1 VDVNDANSSEDPL
14 ATLTRALAHLDTRVT
29 QLERTRP
36 TASAPARLAQQ
47 LDESAAQ
54 LETKLGT
61 YWLSRIG
68 IVSLITGTALLILTY
83 FGQLGPVLRVALG
96 YLIAAALLWTG
107 RWFARRHALFG
118 NVIFGGG
125 LAIAYFVTYALHFVR
140 PMQIISSEPVGVAL
154 VGAAIA
160 AIVLAAHRMK
170 SETVAGIALFLGLH
184 TGLLTHVTAL
194 TLVCTTMLA
203 IGAVFFLAANR
214 WVIVPIS
221 CVVAVYSTH
230 ASWALGA
237 SSAVATPALS
247 VAFLCVDFLLFSSAS
262 LIHPDIRLR
271 SLAALALLNWLGMLS
286 LAAYALRDLPHDWLF
301 GFLCAFAVAHVA
313 LAALARVRN
322 TSRVFVALHL
332 ALAIITLALALPV
345 QLDGW
350 PLVAG
355 WVALALAAAATAR
368 RADAPAFGWV
378 ALAILVLV
386 PGDPGL
392 RELGATVQLVS
403 ALAFFVAER
412 LQPPSDRAPA
422 PRTLFIAGSVV
433 GLLRFTFA
441 VVPAGFA
448 TLGWVAVAFALFATG
463 FALHSSRYRWAG
475 FGVLALAAL
484 HVAVVD
490 LAQLSANQR
499 ILTFVGAGILLLV
512 VSFIYTRL
520 RAKAARDLDGATEAD
535 HRDELG
541 GRAR

>member
-29 QLERTRP
+29 QLERTQP
-36 TASAPARLAQQ
+36 TASAPARLARQ

-61 YWLSRIG
+61 YWLIRIG

-107 RWFARRHALFG
+107 RWIGRRHALFG

-125 LAIAYFVTYALHFVR
+125 LA
-140 PMQIISSEPVGVAL
+140 
-154 VGAAIA
+154 
-160 AIVLAAHRMK
+160 
-170 SETVAGIALFLGLH
+170 
-184 TGLLTHVTAL
+184 
-194 TLVCTTMLA
+194 
-203 IGAVFFLAANR
+203 
-214 WVIVPIS
+214 
-221 CVVAVYSTH
+221 
-230 ASWALGA
+230 
-237 SSAVATPALS
+237 
-247 VAFLCVDFLLFSSAS
+247 
-262 LIHPDIRLR
+262 
-271 SLAALALLNWLGMLS
+271 
-286 LAAYALRDLPHDWLF
+286 
-301 GFLCAFAVAHVA
+301 
-313 LAALARVRN
+313 
-322 TSRVFVALHL
+322 
-332 ALAIITLALALPV
+332 
-345 QLDGW
+345 
-350 PLVAG
+350 
-355 WVALALAAAATAR
+355 
-368 RADAPAFGWV
+368 
-378 ALAILVLV
+378 
-386 PGDPGL
+386 
-392 RELGATVQLVS
+392 GATVQLVS

-422 PRTLFIAGSVV
+422 PRTLFIAGSAV

-475 FGVLALAAL
+475 FAVLALAAL

-490 LAQLSANQR
+490 LAHLSANQR

-520 RAKAARDLDGATEAD
+520 RARAAPDLDGATEAD

-541 GRAR
+541 DRAR